1 MPDGQ
6 HYNSNNM
13 LNFQEDTTI
22 ERRQSIRS
30 HIETNYILI
39 LDNHEFAG
47 ITGNISLSGAFLC
60 NPHPEL
66 PITNI
71 NQQGQLALYINNE
84 WLHFLCEIVY
94 ICQTDDDAFPI
105 GAGVVFQDEDS
116 ATSQAMLKL
125 AELFD
130 SWH

>member
-1 MPDGQ
+1 
-6 HYNSNNM
+6 M
-13 LNFQEDTTI
+13 LNFQEDTTR
-22 ERRQSIRS
+22 ERRQHIRAY
-30 HIETNYILI
+30 IETNYILV
-39 LDNHEFAG
+39 LDNQEFAG

-66 PITNI
+66 SVTHI
-71 NQQGQLALYINNE
+71 NEQGRLALYINND
-84 WLHFLCEIVY
+84 WLQFRCEIVY
-94 ICQTDDDAFPI
+94 ICQSEDDTFPI
-105 GAGVVFQDEDS
+105 GAGVVFQDEDA